1 MTVQFIHRYLGWLLC
16 MLIPAYWNYA
26 KSFKLSTQ
34 QNIATNLLLYITI
47 GQFFLGM
54 LTLIMV
60 VPIWLA
66 VFHQLGAILLLS
78 ISVYNYFLIN
88 NI

>member
-1 MTVQFIHRYLGWLLC
+1 
-16 MLIPAYWNYA
+16 A
-26 KSFKLSTQ
+26 KSFKLSNQ

-66 VFHQLGAILLLS
+66 VCHQLGAIFLLS
-78 ISVYNYFLIN
+78 ITVYNYFLIK